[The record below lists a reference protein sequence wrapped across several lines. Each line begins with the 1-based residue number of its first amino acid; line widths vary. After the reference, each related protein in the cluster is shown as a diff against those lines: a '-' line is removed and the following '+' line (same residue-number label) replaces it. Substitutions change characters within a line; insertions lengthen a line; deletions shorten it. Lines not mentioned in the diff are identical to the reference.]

1 MEQKMKAV
9 VLHAPGEYQVELVD
23 IPQPG
28 YNEVLVEI
36 RSIAICGSDPGIFAG
51 KVRKDGWPP
60 HYPFIAGH
68 EFAGRVAAIG
78 EGVSNLKPGDRVAG
92 EAHSGCGTCEM
103 CKQGLYNLCMNYGH
117 SGHHHYGHAHP
128 GCYAQYQVYDQKA
141 LTVMPE
147 NVTYDEGAMI
157 DTGGTAF
164 NGIRLI
170 GIVPGGWTAVIGPGP
185 MGILLA
191 QMAKAM
197 GSKTIV
203 IGYRDHDRLSVAREL
218 GVDHTIE
225 TTEVADVVEEVRR
238 LTGGRGADRS
248 FDCAG
253 AGDTLDELIRMT
265 AKNGKVGVIA
275 YPKVP
280 TTQEALYYMVKNQI
294 TVQGVRANPNCSLPL
309 LGMIGHGKVNG
320 VWSHTHSPSS
330 RRSRRLTPL
339 STIRTAR
346 SRWSSIP
353 TARRKTNDLVYF
365 EGAEMRG
372 GAGRPKTGPTGA
384 RGAGPYPL
392 CRHLRLGYPSVQRH
406 L

>member
-265 AKNGKVGVIA
+265 ANNGKVGVIA

-309 LGMIGHGKVNG
+309 LGMIGHGKVNA
-320 VWSHTHSPSS
+320 
-330 RRSRRLTPL
+330 RRLVTHTFPIEQ
-339 STIRTAR
+339 TEQAFDTFINH
-346 SRWSSIP
+346 
-353 TARRKTNDLVYF
+353 KD
-365 EGAEMRG
+365 GAVKVVIHPNGEEENE
-372 GAGRPKTGPTGA
+372 
-384 RGAGPYPL
+384 
-392 CRHLRLGYPSVQRH
+392 
-406 L
+406 